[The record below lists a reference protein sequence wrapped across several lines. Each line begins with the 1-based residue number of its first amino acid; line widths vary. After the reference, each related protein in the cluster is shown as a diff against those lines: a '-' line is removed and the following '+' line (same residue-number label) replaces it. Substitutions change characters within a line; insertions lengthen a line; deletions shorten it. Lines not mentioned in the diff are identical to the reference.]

1 MSFFT
6 NAEINAE
13 KAEEL
18 SFCSGIKLSFI
29 RGCVEKILAQIGKNG
44 IFYEYTIHDIKH
56 IDAMLNIIDWLIPS
70 TTKEKMT
77 HAEWIMLVLSVY
89 FHDLG
94 MVVTRK
100 EYEERNKTQFVDY
113 KRNIQERGE
122 MSDYLDTL
130 SDDER
135 ERFLYQEF
143 VRENHAIRVKNWIEG
158 KRCIDLG
165 DGETIELEIQK
176 ILSNFDEKFI
186 RDLAMICESHHLDDI
201 DDFSKYKVKAMY
213 GNDYNERVNLNYIA
227 IILRIADLLHITS
240 DRTPSISRRLIS
252 VVNPISV
259 IEWEKQQA
267 VKAVLPK
274 MKRNAEGDIDESLEK
289 DTIEITAYFS
299 GAETAEAYFGLSAYL
314 QYAKK
319 EIKKCYEI
327 VRRAQKSEGTK
338 DYSFPW
344 VGIDESQIEVIG
356 FSPNRMQF
364 VIEQDNILQLLVG
377 HTLYNDSSVV
387 VRELVQNGIDAV
399 KLQKEIA
406 KKAGNAFTDGRIEVE
421 WRPDC
426 RELIVLDNGTGM
438 TVSEIKDYLLTVGAS
453 KYRDESFKKDYPDFC
468 SISHFGIGILTC
480 FMVADDIDI
489 ITCNDEEPEA
499 NEINLRKVNG
509 NYLLRNRKKGELDNR
524 ISHHGTMVKLRIR
537 ADADISTIEE
547 NLRKWIVQP
556 DVPVF
561 YKEGDGKK
569 IQIGYESL
577 TDMLKA
583 YLSSIGIEVDG
594 KKYKIAET
602 THGNVTMAYVLR
614 HEKYMSDWCLFELN
628 YNRYIKEN
636 EYLPIGICI
645 EGIRVEFSTPGYKG
659 ACFLAIANIK
669 NSRYQTNVA
678 RSAIELSDNED
689 ILSEIYRLYAG
700 YVQNEMDNLELM
712 HFSKSW
718 AIREGYY
725 LMAPLLRNSMLRTH
739 NEIVDEKLLIR
750 ELMNI
755 KCIILENGDERK
767 IISASDASKLPE
779 ITIIDSK
786 MAWAAEYLLKET
798 DTDTTMQRLME
809 CVHQSD
815 VLKDANNI
823 ITNYSAY
830 VLLHKQAIKDMEPYS
845 ILVNESLRSI
855 HLKFG
860 PKKDIWTKF
869 RITTNEDTIVHLYLP
884 NDRFDIDGLEDE
896 VGIKTIGDIYL
907 VYGTDFYNYIY
918 ELVKQL
924 SNDTDENKRILNSVL
939 SMIFGSRLLDVETSP
954 NMDINSVIREL
965 RHEKIP
971 RMSNEMS
978 EKIWEK
984 VNIEDFAK
992 IVLMKNKSLF
1002 SINNWSRSIHD
1013 EWAQTM

>member
-1 MSFFT
+1 MSFST
-6 NAEINAE
+6 KAEINAE

-18 SFCSGIKLSFI
+18 SFCSGVKLSYI
-29 RGCVEKILAQIGKNG
+29 RNCVEKILSQIGKNG

-56 IDAMLNIIDWLIPS
+56 IDAMLNIIDWLIPDA
-70 TTKEKMT
+70 TKGKMT

-100 EYEERNKTQFVDY
+100 EYESRNETQFVEY
-113 KRNIQERGE
+113 KRSIKEKGE

-130 SDDER
+130 CDDDR

-165 DGETIELEIQK
+165 NGETIELEIQK
-176 ILSNFDEKFI
+176 MLSNLDKKFM
-186 RDLAMICESHHLDDI
+186 RDLAMICESHHMDDI

-213 GNDYNERVNLNYIA
+213 GNNDNEKVNLNYIA
-227 IILRIADLLHITS
+227 VILRIADLLHITN

-274 MKRNAEGDIDESLEK
+274 MKRNVEGDIDESIEK

-319 EIKKCYEI
+319 EIKRCYEI
-327 VRRAQKSEGTK
+327 VRKAQKSEGTK

-344 VGIDESQIEVIG
+344 TGIDESQIEVVG

-399 KLQKEIA
+399 KLQKEMDRR
-406 KKAGNAFTDGRIEVE
+406 AGNAFTDGRIEVE

-426 RELIVLDNGTGM
+426 RELIVFDNGTGM
-438 TVSEIKDYLLTVGAS
+438 TVNEIKDYLLTVGAS

-489 ITCNDEEPEA
+489 ITCNNEEPEA

-509 NYLLRNRKKGELDNR
+509 NYLLRNRKKEELDKR

-537 ADADISTIEE
+537 TDADISTIEMY
-547 NLRKWIVQP
+547 LRKWIVQP

-561 YKEGDGKK
+561 YKEGDDEKK
-569 IQIGYESL
+569 QIGYDSL
-577 TDMLKA
+577 ADMLKD
-583 YLSSIGIEVDG
+583 YLNSIGIDVDE
-594 KKYKIAET
+594 KKYTIAET

-614 HEKYMSDWCLFELN
+614 HEKYMSDWCLFEFN
-628 YNRYIKEN
+628 NNRYIKEN

-678 RSAIELSDNED
+678 RSAIEISDNED

-700 YVQNEMDNLELM
+700 YVQNEMNKLEQL

-718 AIREGYY
+718 AISEGYY
-725 LMAPLLRNSMLRTH
+725 LMTPLLRNSMLRSH
-739 NEIVDEKLLIR
+739 NDIVDEKLLIR

-755 KCIILENGDERK
+755 KCIILENGDKRE
-767 IISASDASKLPE
+767 IISANDVSKLPE

-786 MAWAAEYLLKET
+786 LAWAAEYLLKEI
-798 DTDTTMQRLME
+798 DTDATMQRLME
-809 CVHQSD
+809 CVRQSD
-815 VLKDANNI
+815 VLKDAKNI

-830 VLLHKQAIKDMEPYS
+830 VLLHKQAIKDMEAYS
-845 ILVNESLRSI
+845 IVVNEGLRSI
-855 HLKFG
+855 HLKFAPQKG
-860 PKKDIWTKF
+860 LWTKF
-869 RITTNEDTIVHLYLP
+869 RISTNEDAIIHLYLP
-884 NDRFDIDGLEDE
+884 NKNFQIEGLNDE

-907 VYGTDFYNYIY
+907 VYGTDFYHYINK
-918 ELVKQL
+918 LVKEL

-939 SMIFGSRLLDVETSP
+939 SMIFGSRLLDVEASP
-954 NMDINSVIREL
+954 NMDINSIIREL
-965 RHEKIP
+965 RHEKMP
-971 RMSNEMS
+971 RMSDELS
-978 EKIWEK
+978 ERIWEK
-984 VNIEDFAK
+984 VDINDFAK
-992 IVLMKNKSLF
+992 MVLMKNKSLF
-1002 SINNWSRSIHD
+1002 SINNWSRRNHN
-1013 EWAQTM
+1013 EWA